1 MLILS
6 KARVPVIHNSLIPLP
21 GLLPNSYGTREEKAP
36 LLY

>member
-1 MLILS
+1 MLILR